1 MLSSKRA
8 KEALQVVMSNSNLG
22 PREREN
28 LALPRLMS
36 VRGAFKMHR
45 EARAKRKLWQFYVE
59 HSLFEEATNT
69 RTLVLQHL
77 REAREHWRSA
87 LLHSVF

>member
-1 MLSSKRA
+1 
-8 KEALQVVMSNSNLG
+8 
-22 PREREN
+22 
-28 LALPRLMS
+28 
-36 VRGAFKMHR
+36 MHR